1 MTMDR
6 NNAADI
12 SADLNDRPAYQAPQ
26 LVNLSA
32 DETATGPYTF
42 FFETT
47 TPDGA
52 GS

>member
-1 MTMDR
+1 MTVDR

-12 SADLNDRPAYQAPQ
+12 SADRLDRPAYQAPQ

-32 DETATGPYTF
+32 DETATGPYDF
-42 FFETT
+42 FFETS
-47 TPDGA
+47 TPDGS